1 MRTFLIAALFSAGAF
16 ASSEDRS
23 VPAFSAVAVSSGM
36 RATIEIGPQK
46 PVHIEADAET
56 LALLE
61 TTVEDG
67 TLKIGFARNHWMHG
81 DHSVKITIQTP
92 RLESV
97 AASGGSIVRATFT
110 RANESAIQAS
120 GGSEVTAKGVD
131 AGTLNVQGSG
141 GSVLHVAGGSDALD
155 LQLSG
160 GSQLHG
166 RDFSTRDASI
176 QGSGGSEAEL
186 KATGKITGSL
196 SGGSQLHAIGG
207 ARTRVA
213 TSGGSQVSAD

>member
-1 MRTFLIAALFSAGAF
+1 MRTFLIAALLSAGAF
-16 ASSEDRS
+16 ANSEDRR
-23 VPAFSAVAVSSGM
+23 VPAFAAVSVSSGM
-36 RATIEIGPQK
+36 RATVEIGPQK
-46 PVHIEADAET
+46 PVHIESDAET
-56 LALLE
+56 LALIE

-67 TLKIGFARNHWMHG
+67 TLKIGFSPHHWRHG
-81 DHSVKITIQTP
+81 DHSVRITIQTP

-97 AASGGSIVRATFT
+97 AASGGSIVQAAFT
-110 RANESAIQAS
+110 RANQSSIQAS
-120 GGSEVTAKGVD
+120 GGSEITAKDVD
-131 AGTLNVQGSG
+131 AGTLAVEGSG
-141 GSVLHVAGGSDALD
+141 GSVLRVAGSSDAID

-176 QGSGGSEAEL
+176 QGSGGSGAEL
-186 KATGKITGSL
+186 KVTGKITGSL
-196 SGGSQLHAIGG
+196 SGGSQLHAMGG